1 MFLLKMEKEKGVE
14 GDLLH
19 LLFLQ
24 EAVNLEND
32 IYQNLTLWLWFSWA

>member
-14 GDLLH
+14 GDLLN

-32 IYQNLTLWLWFSWA
+32 IYQNLTLWLSFS

>member
-14 GDLLH
+14 EGLLH

-32 IYQNLTLWLWFSWA
+32 IYQNFTLWLWFSWA